1 MAIFK
6 CKMCGGTLEI
16 NSNQTVATCEYCG
29 RQQTLPRLD
38 DEKRANLY
46 DRANH
51 FRRNNEYDKAMGIY
65 EQILNEDK
73 TDAEAYWSLVL
84 CRYGIEYVVED
95 ELKNTRVPTVHRA
108 QFTSIYDDDNY
119 KSALQYA
126 DALQRS
132 VYEAEAKTINEIQ
145 KGILAISQQ
154 EEPFD
159 IFICYKE
166 LDANKNRTPDSVLA
180 QELYYKL
187 TNEGFKVFF
196 ARITLE
202 DILGTAYE
210 PYIFAA
216 LNSSKVMI
224 TLGTRPEYFKAVWVK
239 NEWSRYLSLIKQG
252 QKKFL
257 IPAYKDMDPYDLP
270 DEFSHLQAQDMSKL
284 GWDQDLIRGIKK
296 LIKVDEPKVVVK
308 ETVVAGGTTSNV
320 APLLERAMMFLEDG
334 DWNSANEYCERVLD
348 IDPKNAMAYVG
359 KLMSELQVKKL
370 DNLRNCANPF
380 DQNAN
385 YQKAVRFADD
395 KLKNELSGYVQEIIT
410 RNENKRLEIIYV
422 SAKREMKSATEDSYK
437 KAAKLFESI
446 KGYKDADDKAKEC
459 LDLAGMARKEKMF
472 QEALF
477 LMKTEKWSNLEKAA
491 QTFAAIPGYKDADA
505 RRETCLKKAEYWRER
520 DKEEKARK
528 AEEYKEKTYLE
539 GKSLMT
545 SNQASNLQRAVHCF
559 TELYGYKDSD
569 ELLVVANERL
579 AKANEKLAI
588 AEKKAEQRKK
598 NKKTISK
605 IIKVAIVVLVI
616 AGIVGIVLGV
626 SNSYKKSNGLNYK
639 VDKATQTCTITGV
652 KLINVALQ
660 KDIVVPAEIDGYKV
674 TAIGEKA
681 FQYCDAVTSITLPDT
696 ITEIG
701 EGAFSGC
708 KDLEN
713 VNIPEGVKE
722 IKANTFYNC
731 TNLKDITIPYGVES
745 IGERAFDGCW
755 DLTTLSIPSTV
766 KSIGEKVCYQCSEL
780 TSVIFEDPT
789 GWEDSYGWS
798 VDEKLSSPSKAA
810 SELKYNTELTKKQ

>member
-296 LIKVDEPKVVVK
+296 LIKVDKPKVVVK

-359 KLMSELQVKKL
+359 KLMSELQVRKQ

-380 DQNAN
+380 DQDAN
-385 YQKAVRFADD
+385 YQKAIRFADD

-437 KAAKLFESI
+437 KAAKLFDSI

-477 LMKTEKWSNLEKAA
+477 LMKTEKWGNLEKAA

-505 RRETCLKKAEYWRER
+505 RKETCLKKAEYWRER
-520 DKEEKARK
+520 DKEEAQKKKEEAQRK
-528 AEEYKEKTYLE
+528 AEAEKEIAYAE
-539 GKSLMT
+539 GKLLMS
-545 SNQASNLQRAVHCF
+545 SNKTFQLQSAVQCF
-559 TELYGYKDSD
+559 NALSDYKDSN
-569 ELLVVANERL
+569 ELLAVAKERL
-579 AKANEKLAI
+579 ANA
-588 AEKKAEQRKK
+588 QRKDIRKRK
-598 NKKTISK
+598 NKKIVKRLVTC
-605 IIKVAIVVLVI
+605 AIVAVVI

-626 SNSYKKSNGLNYK
+626 SNSYKKSGGLNYK

-652 KLINVALQ
+652 KLINIVSQ

-681 FQYCDAVTSITLPDT
+681 FHYCDEVTSITLPDT

-701 EGAFSGC
+701 EGAFYLC
-708 KDLEN
+708 RALEK

-722 IKANTFYNC
+722 IKANTFYSC
-731 TNLKDITIPYGVES
+731 QNLKEITIPYGVES
-745 IGERAFDGCW
+745 IGERAFDNCW
-755 DLTTLSIPSTV
+755 SLTSLTIPATV
-766 KSIGEKVCYQCSEL
+766 TSIGEDVCSSCSDLE
-780 TSVIFEDPT
+780 SVIFEDPT

-810 SELKYNTELTKKQ
+810 SELKYNTELTKK